1 MNKILSKIL
10 FLFSLTLFISNCT
23 SQINVKNISKNIK
36 EEVNLKNPGN
46 NALSNDEVVKGLK
59 EALTKGVEKGSKQAS
74 KVDGFLKN
82 DAIRLPFPPDAK
94 KVKDACLKV
103 GLDRKVEKFE
113 HTLNAA
119 AEEACKTAAPI
130 FKNAVLNMSVSDGFK
145 ILKGED
151 NAATSYL
158 KKQTSKE
165 LYDIFF
171 PEVKKAIDKV
181 QLTAYWTPLTKTYN
195 KTTMLTGGEKA
206 NTDLNKYVTEKA
218 IEGIF
223 HLIEIEEKAIRKDPL
238 QRTTDILKKVFGS

>member
-1 MNKILSKIL
+1 MNKIRSKIL

-36 EEVNLKNPGN
+36 EEVNIKKPGN

-82 DAIRLPFPPDAK
+82 DAIRLPFPADAK

-158 KKQTSKE
+158 KKQTSKK

>member
-1 MNKILSKIL
+1 
-10 FLFSLTLFISNCT
+10 
-23 SQINVKNISKNIK
+23 
-36 EEVNLKNPGN
+36 
-46 NALSNDEVVKGLK
+46 
-59 EALTKGVEKGSKQAS
+59 
-74 KVDGFLKN
+74 
-82 DAIRLPFPPDAK
+82 
-94 KVKDACLKV
+94 
-103 GLDRKVEKFE
+103 
-113 HTLNAA
+113 
-119 AEEACKTAAPI
+119 
-130 FKNAVLNMSVSDGFK
+130 MSVSDGFK

-158 KKQTSKE
+158 KKQTSKK

>member
-1 MNKILSKIL
+1 LYI
-10 FLFSLTLFISNCT
+10 
-23 SQINVKNISKNIK
+23 QINVKNISKNIK
-36 EEVNLKNPGN
+36 NEVTINKPSN

-59 EALTKGVEKGSKQAS
+59 EALSKGVEKGSKQAS
-74 KVDGFLKN
+74 KIDGFLKN
-82 DAIRLPFPPDAK
+82 DEIRLPFPPDAK
-94 KVKDACLKV
+94 KVKDACLKM
-103 GLDRKVEKFE
+103 GLNNKVEKFE

-130 FKNAVLNMSVSDGFK
+130 FKNAVLNMSVEDGFK

-181 QLTAYWTPLTKTYN
+181 QLTAYWTPLTKAYN